1 MPALRVL
8 RFSNYFFRSP
18 VMFQNSSY
26 LNLIA
31 FLLVALS
38 SFLGTKGTL
47 PSPKASTEL
56 ICHTNNAAE
65 CYPSTFQPTEEFQI
79 IKDDQALPP
88 GLHVRMNLATGV
100 KEARLNVPEPE
111 NTYSDLVIVEK
122 PEPEGEHENN
132 IVDHIVDAFVDDPE
146 TPVQHDQSILS
157 NPPRIRD
164 PPFEPGEAYEF
175 ESSMSQL
182 RNPPGEGH
190 DLNPA
195 LIALQDLCHSG
206 DWGLKLTKDSNVTRL
221 LVKVFQDVSHHLS
234 VRSGAALLL
243 ATAIQNNPDAL
254 AAALSH
260 FYNDEWPTGP
270 LDAILLALV
279 HEQSAKLLIRAV
291 FLLSSLCQDQDQLA
305 RFVNAGGIEA
315 LLQVF
320 EAAKGLEPEED
331 KLRGKIANFILDHVV
346 DLDLTAPSIETTY
359 TDGAETGS
367 SSPTPEVA
375 EESWVLVEQPRRI
388 TDPERI
394 DKNLRDF
401 DMAFDRSFRDL
412 SRRTT
417 RESITAEKSVEIAQQ
432 ALRDRLASM
441 SRHEL

>member
-1 MPALRVL
+1 
-8 RFSNYFFRSP
+8 
-18 VMFQNSSY
+18 MFQTSSY

-31 FLLVALS
+31 FLFIALS
-38 SFLGTKGTL
+38 SFLGTNGTV
-47 PSPKASTEL
+47 PSPKASTDL
-56 ICHTNNAAE
+56 ICHTNNAVE

-111 NTYSDLVIVEK
+111 NSYSDLVIVET
-122 PEPEGEHENN
+122 PGPDEEIENN
-132 IVDHIVDAFVDDPE
+132 VMDLDADTSVDDLKIPNH
-146 TPVQHDQSILS
+146 HDQSIFS
-157 NPPRIRD
+157 KSPRIRD
-164 PPFEPGEAYEF
+164 PVFEPGEAYEF

-182 RNPPGEGH
+182 RNPPDEGH
-190 DLNPA
+190 DFNPA

-221 LVKVFQDVSHHLS
+221 LVKVFQDVSQHLS

-270 LDAILLALV
+270 LDAVLLALV
-279 HEQSAKLLIRAV
+279 HEQSAKLLVRAV
-291 FLLSSLCQDQDQLA
+291 FLLSSLSQDQDQLA

-320 EAAKGLEPEED
+320 EAANGLGPEED
-331 KLRGKIANFILDHVV
+331 KLRGKIANFILDHIV
-346 DLDLTAPSIETTY
+346 DLDLAALSAETTHV
-359 TDGAETGS
+359 DGMETGS
-367 SSPTPEVA
+367 NVPNPEA
-375 EESWVLVEQPRRI
+375 ADDSWVLVEQTQRL
-388 TDPERI
+388 TDPESVE
-394 DKNLRDF
+394 KSLRDF
-401 DMAFDRSFRDL
+401 DVAFDKSLRDL
-412 SRRTT
+412 SKRST
-417 RESITAEKSVEIAQQ
+417 RESMTAEQSVEIAKR
-432 ALRDRLASM
+432 ALGDRLASK
-441 SRHEL
+441 SQYEL

>member
-1 MPALRVL
+1 
-8 RFSNYFFRSP
+8 
-18 VMFQNSSY
+18 MFQISSY

-31 FLLVALS
+31 FLFIALS
-38 SFLGTKGTL
+38 SLLGSNGTV

-122 PEPEGEHENN
+122 PGPDEENENN
-132 IVDHIVDAFVDDPE
+132 VVDLNADASVDDLNINHP
-146 TPVQHDQSILS
+146 DQSVLS
-157 NPPRIRD
+157 KPPRIRD
-164 PPFEPGEAYEF
+164 PTFEPGEAYEF
-175 ESSMSQL
+175 ESSMSKL
-182 RNPPGEGH
+182 RNPPGEGY
-190 DLNPA
+190 DFNPA

-221 LVKVFQDVSHHLS
+221 LVKVFQDVSQHLS

-270 LDAILLALV
+270 LDAVLLALV
-279 HEQSAKLLIRAV
+279 HEQSAKLLVRAV

-320 EAAKGLEPEED
+320 EAANGLGPEED
-331 KLRGKIANFILDHVV
+331 KLRGKIANFILDHMV
-346 DLDLTAPSIETTY
+346 DLDLAALSAETTHV
-359 TDGAETGS
+359 DGTETGTNV
-367 SSPTPEVA
+367 PDPEA
-375 EESWVLVEQPRRI
+375 ADDSWVLVEQTQRLI
-388 TDPERI
+388 DPESI
-394 DKNLRDF
+394 EKSLRDF
-401 DMAFDRSFRDL
+401 DVAFDKSLRDL
-412 SRRTT
+412 GKRST
-417 RESITAEKSVEIAQQ
+417 RESMTAEQSVEIAKRT
-432 ALRDRLASM
+432 LGDRLASK
-441 SRHEL
+441 SRYEL

>member
-1 MPALRVL
+1 
-8 RFSNYFFRSP
+8 
-18 VMFQNSSY
+18 MFQLPSY
-26 LNLIA
+26 FNLIA
-31 FLLVALS
+31 FLFLTLS
-38 SFLGTKGTL
+38 SLLGTNGTV

-100 KEARLNVPEPE
+100 KEARLNVPEPG

-122 PEPEGEHENN
+122 PGPDENN
-132 IVDHIVDAFVDDPE
+132 ENNVVDLNVDASVDDLKIPDH
-146 TPVQHDQSILS
+146 HDQSVLS
-157 NPPRIRD
+157 KPPRIRD
-164 PPFEPGEAYEF
+164 PAFEPGEAHEF

-182 RNPPGEGH
+182 RNPPGEGY

-221 LVKVFQDVSHHLS
+221 LVKVFQDVSQHLS

-270 LDAILLALV
+270 LDAVLLALV

-320 EAAKGLEPEED
+320 EAANGLGPEED
-331 KLRGKIANFILDHVV
+331 KLRGKIANFILDHIV
-346 DLDLTAPSIETTY
+346 DLDLAALSAGTTHV
-359 TDGAETGS
+359 DGTETGS
-367 SSPTPEVA
+367 NVPNPEA
-375 EESWVLVEQPRRI
+375 ADDSWVLVEQTQRL
-388 TDPERI
+388 TDPESVE
-394 DKNLRDF
+394 KSLRDF
-401 DMAFDRSFRDL
+401 DVAFDKSLKDL
-412 SRRTT
+412 SKRST
-417 RESITAEKSVEIAQQ
+417 RESMTAEQSVEIAKR
-432 ALRDRLASM
+432 ALEDRLASK
-441 SRHEL
+441 SRYEL